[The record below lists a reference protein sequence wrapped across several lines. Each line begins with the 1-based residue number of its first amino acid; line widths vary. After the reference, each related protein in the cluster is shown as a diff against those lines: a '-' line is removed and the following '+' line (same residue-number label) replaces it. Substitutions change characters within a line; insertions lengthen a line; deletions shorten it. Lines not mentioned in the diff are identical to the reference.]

1 MPRPGNIETLLPKEI
16 REWLE
21 QSLIERKFSGYRQ
34 LEKELKDRGY
44 SISTGA
50 IHRYGKAYARSL
62 DNIRTAREQ
71 AKAIVEATEDDTEC
85 ISEALIRLVQEKL
98 YAALMKFEPAAED
111 MNILTLAKAVS
122 EIAKASL
129 LHRRYMDEA
138 QKKADAV
145 INSIRKKD
153 IPEDTLKEIEEGIYG
168 LVRG

>member
-1 MPRPGNIETLLPKEI
+1 MPRPGNIETLLPEEV

-21 QSLIERKFSGYRQ
+21 HALIERKFSGYRQ

-44 SISTGA
+44 SISRTA
-50 IHRYGKAYARSL
+50 IHRYGKAYAKSL

-71 AKAIVEATEDDTEC
+71 ARTIVETAADDNEC

-98 YAALMKFEPAAED
+98 YALLMKFEPDVED
-111 MNILTLAKAVS
+111 LNILTLAKAVS

-145 INSIRKKD
+145 INSIRKKN